1 MQYDPAY
8 KVSDRVIGH
17 KQEFAWVASSILGD
31 AKIMDICNFENE
43 NVEGE
48 ELTVCKLVDRLEE
61 KGKVEGKLELLADL
75 IADGTLTIKQAAERV
90 GMTVAKFK
98 ATAKKLGICL

>member
-1 MQYDPAY
+1 MASIQYDPTY
-8 KVSDRVIGH
+8 KVSDRVIDH
-17 KQEFAWVASSILGD
+17 KQEFAWAASSILGD
-31 AKIMDICNFENE
+31 AKIMDICSFENE

-61 KGKVEGKLELLADL
+61 NGQIKLLASL
-75 IADGTLTIKQAAERV
+75 INDGTLTLKQAAEKMS
-90 GMTVAKFK
+90 MTVAKFK